1 MIDIIIPDRY
11 IIYTMN
17 FEFDPEKSGANKIKH
32 GIDFIEAQGLWDDI
46 DLMEIPAKT
55 TDEPRFLVI
64 GRIGEKHWTGII
76 TYRSDNIRIISV
88 RRARDEEI
96 ELYES

>member
-1 MIDIIIPDRY
+1 MD
-11 IIYTMN
+11 
-17 FEFDPEKSGANKIKH
+17 FEFDPEKSDANKIKH
-32 GIDFIEAQGLWDDI
+32 GIDFVEAQGLWDDI
-46 DLMEIPAKT
+46 DLLEIPAKT

-76 TYRSDNIRIISV
+76 TYRSDIIRIISV
-88 RRARDEEI
+88 RRARGEEI